1 MNTHDPDR
9 CPAATE
15 VIRVEERVVVQC
27 QDTLYHSGQHTF
39 HEDHY
44 TVLWTDAEAGVLG

>member
-15 VIRVEERVVVQC
+15 VIRVNERVVVQC
-27 QDTLYHSGQHTF
+27 QESLHHSGRHSF
-39 HEDHY
+39 REDHY
-44 TVLWTDAEAGVLG
+44 TVQWTDPEPQAI